1 MLARSISAWSA
12 STRVGAP
19 TFKWS
24 ASEPIV
30 GRDFAKFRNAQLA
43 KLPRDAALEV
53 TGLYSAAEQ
62 QAAGNP
68 TPNLGLLRAAKIS
81 AFFLTVVPSDRI
93 KLASALVNDDGF
105 TEATKKM
112 APFAA
117 ISFADVPLINSSQTA
132 TSSLRPKPSPK
143 PIPILFPINKVTRHA
158 NAAVNAYL
166 TKVATLLKSSG
177 HRAMLIGYADRRGA
191 NEMNLRLT
199 TQRAESIRAELTS
212 LGVPTSQ
219 INIATQSG
227 SDMTAIDDSMN
238 GRQMGRR
245 VEILVF

>member
-1 MLARSISAWSA
+1 MSSNAWAA
-12 STRVGAP
+12 SNRVGAP

-43 KLPRDAALEV
+43 KLPRHAALEV

-81 AFFLTVVPSDRI
+81 AFFLAVVPSDRI
-93 KLASALVNDDGF
+93 KLASAIVNDDGF

-132 TSSLRPKPSPK
+132 TSSLRPRPK

-158 NAAVNAYL
+158 NAAVDAYL

-177 HRAMLIGYADRRGA
+177 RRAKLIGYADRRGA
-191 NEMNLRLT
+191 NEMNMRLAA
-199 TQRAESIRAELTS
+199 QRAESIHAELTN

-219 INIATQSG
+219 IDISTQSG
-227 SDMTAIDDSMN
+227 SDMASTDDSMN

-245 VEILVF
+245 VEILVL